1 MQPSPSPAVGWDQG
15 RPPER
20 DTSWFGFWTSTQN
33 FKKKTLEEKLIR
45 KATSR
50 LQARRTLA
58 RSRGFGHPRHWA
70 WGHDYSQKPKLI
82 HFRLN
87 IILSVQVAHDQPTV
101 LALLDRQTWHQ
112 AAATHVFSCVC
123 VHVLC
128 VSELFLGIV
137 PCTISIHLYT
147 YRYIYIHIYIYIY
160 SIYIDIYTYIYIYG
174 YRHRL

>member
-123 VHVLC
+123 VCMFFVCPSYFWGLYRAR
-128 VSELFLGIV
+128 SRFIY
-137 PCTISIHLYT
+137 IHIDI
-147 YRYIYIHIYIYIY
+147 YIYIHIYIYIQY
-160 SIYIDIYTYIYIYG
+160 IYIDIYTYIYIWI
-174 YRHRL
+174 

>member
-1 MQPSPSPAVGWDQG
+1 M
-15 RPPER
+15 
-20 DTSWFGFWTSTQN
+20 
-33 FKKKTLEEKLIR
+33 IR

-123 VHVLC
+123 VC
-128 VSELFLGIV
+128 VCMFFVCPSYFWGFYRARSRFIY
-137 PCTISIHLYT
+137 IHIDI
-147 YRYIYIHIYIYIY
+147 YIYIHIYIYIQY
-160 SIYIDIYTYIYIYG
+160 IYIDIYTYIYIYMDIDID
-174 YRHRL
+174 YRCNRDNHEYASKPLLDSFCAL